1 MFALGLV
8 VKTQI
13 TNVLLPFTYS
23 ILSVVVKVSH
33 SECEKLTRFTQTTDD
48 ITVFFSAC
56 EQSDRIR
63 QTQLEPHG
71 RIHHNRSHI
80 WVRYQATLWKFRTN
94 LYSRL
99 LVQVHFT
106 PRNLTSGSHIY
117 HIRYLYDC
125 RDPPYFCPRNE
136 TQLHLR
142 VAGRQTK

>member
-13 TNVLLPFTYS
+13 SNDNNAQCGPIVLLPFTYS
-23 ILSVVVKVSH
+23 ILAVVVKVSH

-80 WVRYQATLWKFRTN
+80 WVR
-94 LYSRL
+94 
-99 LVQVHFT
+99 
-106 PRNLTSGSHIY
+106 
-117 HIRYLYDC
+117 
-125 RDPPYFCPRNE
+125 
-136 TQLHLR
+136 
-142 VAGRQTK
+142 